1 MDKYGLRVFKDK
13 ILKKIFELKKEEV
26 TGSWKSCIIRIF
38 RICTPYQI
46 LYQASNQG
54 ARNEY
59 GMMEVKRN
67 VYTLFEELG
76 LDGNI
81 ILKWI

>member
-38 RICTPYQI
+38 MICTPYQI
-46 LYQASNQG
+46 LFRTSNQG
-54 ARNEY
+54 A
-59 GMMEVKRN
+59 
-67 VYTLFEELG
+67 
-76 LDGNI
+76 
-81 ILKWI
+81 